1 MVDPSSFRDSTQIV
15 LHKEAL
21 DGIREEMEDQFT
33 VTITCLDGGEYARII
48 GSPVEIK
55 GVSDFLVRHGVS
67 LP

>member
-15 LHKEAL
+15 LPKEAL
-21 DGIREEMEDQFT
+21 EGMREELETRFT
-33 VTITCLDGGEYARII
+33 VTVTCLEGGDYARII

-55 GVSDFLVRHGVS
+55 GVSEFLVRQGVS

>member
-15 LHKEAL
+15 LPKEAL
-21 DGIREEMEDQFT
+21 DGIREEMEEQFT
-33 VTITCLDGGEYARII
+33 VTVTCLEGGDYARII

-55 GVSDFLVRHGVS
+55 GVSEYLVRHGVS